1 MLVESDMTITVGK
14 TINIAALVAA
24 GKTQKQRS
32 GGGSTARTS
41 QLDSLGYDGLQF
53 IQNSMKNNSVKARD
67 LADIGSTW
75 FRKEYVDFVLG
86 KKSEAAKS
94 FSKVTV
100 TDMDLVFGDEIVR
113 LSEIKANVESDE
125 QLQEVL
131 DAAIFGEVY
140 ITKEKFACEWPLG
153 DAITIR
159 QGDPKASELAPIL
172 APWSLLEDALKK
184 FANKQ

>member
-1 MLVESDMTITVGK
+1 MFVGHLGRDV
-14 TINIAALVAA
+14 NV
-24 GKTQKQRS
+24 S
-32 GGGSTARTS
+32 GVRH
-41 QLDSLGYDGLQF
+41 DN
-53 IQNSMKNNSVKARD
+53 NSRKNNQHCSISCSGQDTKATQWWWQYR
-67 LADIGSTW
+67 
-75 FRKEYVDFVLG
+75 
-86 KKSEAAKS
+86 
-94 FSKVTV
+94 
-100 TDMDLVFGDEIVR
+100 DEIVR